1 MRGLDPA
8 HDRNQAHELAQ
19 FFHDASL
26 NAFKGRTAQFAENA
40 SARELDHNL
49 IAADL
54 DKFAVPPSRRK
65 FGRISSITSVMSRI
79 RSASAVATWLICSDS
94 TSMILPMLL
103 DGSQTNA

>member
-54 DKFAVPPSRRK
+54 DKFAVPAIPAQ
-65 FGRISSITSVMSRI
+65 IWT
-79 RSASAVATWLICSDS
+79 D
-94 TSMILPMLL
+94 LL
-103 DGSQTNA
+103 DHFCDEPDPLRLRCRHLAYLL